1 MRLTNREVETSSG
14 PKPSQRQPEKLTVVA
29 IVSAERGDIDLG
41 RLKDL
46 ADALSDDWEIIVV
59 AHSLPPEL
67 TLRLIAAIKEI
78 PDATAHFLDGPCNND
93 IARLAALDMAIGD
106 RILLVDW
113 ANLNGDIC
121 RKMLETARQGLDVV
135 IESAGAA
142 MKEPFAYRVARGA
155 FLRIY
160 NAISGLR
167 ISRDRFANRL
177 YSREAARYLLTRR
190 EAEMLLNTVYL
201 ADAFPGLIVR
211 RETASVGQRTQRGT
225 HAMRRAYR
233 ALNFARSVPLR
244 FVIFICLLSAVL
256 NVVYMAY
263 ALISK
268 LVQTDV
274 EPGWSSLSLQISGI
288 FLLLS
293 IVLGV
298 ITEHLIEVD
307 RTVNRRPSY
316 HVLREVRSPL
326 SNARRIR
333 NIVEM
338 P

>member
-1 MRLTNREVETSSG
+1 VRLTNREIETVPG
-14 PKPSQRQPEKLTVVA
+14 GKPSQRQPEKLTVAAV
-29 IVSAERGDIDLG
+29 VSAERGDIDLD

-59 AHSLPPEL
+59 AHGLTSEL
-67 TLRLIAAIKEI
+67 TLKLIVAIKEI

-113 ANLNGDIC
+113 ENLDDDIF
-121 RKMLETARQGLDVV
+121 RKMLEIARQGTDVV
-135 IESAGAA
+135 VESGAG
-142 MKEPFAYRVARGA
+142 MKEAFAYRTARGT

-167 ISRDRFANRL
+167 IDRHRFANRL

-201 ADAFPGLIVR
+201 ADAFPGLIVQ
-211 RETASVGQRTQRGT
+211 RELASVGQRTQRGT
-225 HAMRRAYR
+225 HVMRRTYR

-256 NVVYMAY
+256 NVSYMAF
-263 ALISK
+263 AVITK
-268 LVQTDV
+268 LVDSNV

-293 IVLGV
+293 IILG
-298 ITEHLIEVD
+298 IIAEHLIEVD
-307 RTVNRRPSY
+307 RAVNRRPNY

-326 SNARRIR
+326 SNARRKR